1 VFEILSSS
9 HIRSKVDVWRFDSSL
24 PFEYNLEAT
33 NMDTHG
39 RPMALVPLVYIG
51 EKPKKIET
59 QEAFEG

>member
-1 VFEILSSS
+1 
-9 HIRSKVDVWRFDSSL
+9 
-24 PFEYNLEAT
+24 
-33 NMDTHG
+33 MDTHD